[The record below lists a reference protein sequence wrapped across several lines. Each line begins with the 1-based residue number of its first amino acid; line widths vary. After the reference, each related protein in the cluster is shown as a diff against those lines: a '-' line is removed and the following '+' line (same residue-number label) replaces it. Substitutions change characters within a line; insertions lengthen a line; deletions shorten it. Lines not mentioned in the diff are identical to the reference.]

1 MEVKKQSP
9 QPIILCYHSISKGEA
24 VKELYYS
31 FTPTSDYP
39 AGKNLQSY
47 SFDKS
52 IDDFG
57 TSFSFSVKENPN
69 SKSLFMDQVRLL
81 DVIVISESGSQ
92 QKIDFIGVVTTVS
105 AGGTASN
112 LNKVVNVSGKSIEWL
127 FKFYNINADIKCVIF
142 NNAAANNT
150 FKTDLAKKH
159 GTEGI
164 TIKDI
169 VKESYNMFEKET
181 SKTKALSNFLIG
193 EIIFLWYGYNWVE
206 ASDEKF
212 FYPISSNLFDSGK
225 INVIDYI
232 KKLLPAPIYEIF
244 GDIDNIGK
252 PVIRARKAP
261 FDNPVS
267 NIKIDPDLL
276 SDFTLTKSCDEVYTA
291 FMPYIEGS
299 SQSPDFYMNL
309 ATAEGVKERGY
320 DCALRSDKKSEIYG
334 YQLLTCSFMGYTAD
348 SDNSKET
355 IDKKKLQQL
364 AEQLRKWFENLDE
377 MYTGDFTIVNIT
389 SEKHAKIGEW
399 LGFADGLFYV
409 VSEKHTWNYGDN
421 PMINYQVIR
430 GGDYVGGNFKEIKN
444 ISSVYKE
451 FE

>member
-193 EIIFLWYGYNWVE
+193 EIIFLW
-206 ASDEKF
+206 F
-212 FYPISSNLFDSGK
+212 IL
-225 INVIDYI
+225 
-232 KKLLPAPIYEIF
+232 
-244 GDIDNIGK
+244 
-252 PVIRARKAP
+252 
-261 FDNPVS
+261 
-267 NIKIDPDLL
+267 
-276 SDFTLTKSCDEVYTA
+276 C
-291 FMPYIEGS
+291 
-299 SQSPDFYMNL
+299 
-309 ATAEGVKERGY
+309 
-320 DCALRSDKKSEIYG
+320 
-334 YQLLTCSFMGYTAD
+334 QLWYH
-348 SDNSKET
+348 
-355 IDKKKLQQL
+355 QL
-364 AEQLRKWFENLDE
+364 
-377 MYTGDFTIVNIT
+377 
-389 SEKHAKIGEW
+389 
-399 LGFADGLFYV
+399 
-409 VSEKHTWNYGDN
+409 
-421 PMINYQVIR
+421 
-430 GGDYVGGNFKEIKN
+430 
-444 ISSVYKE
+444 
-451 FE
+451 